1 MDSKTR
7 EGLDRATARIS
18 EAFGMSTE
26 AAKRAIEA
34 HIELAS
40 YGKNVT
46 FEINRPSPYKGNRH
60 ERRKQEAQAR
70 RG

>member
-1 MDSKTR
+1 MDDKTR

-18 EAFGMSTE
+18 AAFGMSTE

-34 HIELAS
+34 QIELAG
-40 YGKNVT
+40 YGKVVT
-46 FEINRPSPYKGNRH
+46 AELNALPAYKGNRH
-60 ERRKQEAQAR
+60 ERRKQMAKAR